1 MKKQSINESKNKLF
15 GLMQKVNGLVLTEGN
30 SYLKDNGMV
39 KRALSAANLQAYAS
53 EFDDFD
59 VAEAIAV
66 YVYDYNDN
74 TNEINQ
80 FKGLLKLARFNPS
93 PMFKYDYEELSE
105 PAKMVYD
112 ALVGFY
118 EKESEPQPEVVAEP
132 EMEESYESDQIQSVV
147 APESEFGYQL
157 LISNGSTGKKTN
169 YMRLTKQQL
178 LKIIEILKEEEPEE
192 EF

>member
-15 GLMQKVNGLVLTEGN
+15 GLMQKVNGIVLNEGS

-39 KRALSAANLQAYAS
+39 KRALSAANIQGYTN
-53 EFDDFD
+53 EIDDFD

-66 YVYDYNDN
+66 YVYDYNDS

-93 PMFKYDYEELSE
+93 PMFKYTYDELSE

-118 EKESEPQPEVVAEP
+118 ENKPEAQPEPEP
-132 EMEESYESDQIQSVV
+132 EMEESYESDQIQGVV
-147 APESEFGYQL
+147 APESEYGYQL

-169 YMRLTKQQL
+169 YMRLTKEQL